1 MGRLIAWFGSRS
13 AEAVTAL
20 ALALLVVISGLDYL
34 TPPEVSTSVF
44 YLAPLALAAWFAG
57 VRSGLAMALLAAGA
71 WTAKDILFRGVAYAE
86 TWILMW
92 NTISRVIIFSLF
104 AWLVAQVHLA
114 LQRER
119 RLARTDPLTGLL
131 NSRAFLDE
139 LSLHLQRA
147 RRGGQ
152 PITFVYLDLDRFK
165 HLNDEQGHQE
175 GDRALGAVADVLRRE
190 LRRTDVLGRLGGD
203 EFAMI
208 FPDTDVADTPVLLDK
223 LRASLNAEMLRHGW
237 PITFSI
243 GAVTSRTASL
253 SPEALVQAADKLM
266 YDVKAAGRDA
276 VRHRLW
282 NDGA

>member
-13 AEAVTAL
+13 PEAVTGL
-20 ALALLVVISGLDYL
+20 ALALLIIISGLDYL

-57 VRSGLAMALLAAGA
+57 VRSGQAMALLAAGA

-86 TWILMW
+86 PWVLLW
-92 NTISRVIIFSLF
+92 NTISRVIIFSVF

-114 LQRER
+114 LQREQ

-131 NSRAFLDE
+131 NSRAFFEE

-147 RRGGQ
+147 GRGGQ
-152 PITFVYLDLDRFK
+152 PVTFVYLDLDRFK
-165 HLNDEQGHQE
+165 QLNDEQGHQE
-175 GDRALGAVADVLRRE
+175 GDRALAAVAEVFRRE
-190 LRRTDVLGRLGGD
+190 LRRTDVLGRIGGD

-208 FPDTDVADTPVLLDK
+208 FPDTDVEDTPVLLDK
-223 LRASLNAEMLRHGW
+223 LRTSLNAEMLRQRW

-243 GAVTSRTASL
+243 GAVTSRTPSL
-253 SPEALVQAADKLM
+253 SPEALVHAADKLM
-266 YDVKAAGRDA
+266 YEVKATGRDA
-276 VRHRLW
+276 VLHRVW
-282 NDGA
+282 SESG